1 MGENLTL
8 RQASLWASEHLG
20 RVVTTSNIS
29 YLINYG
35 RISKIVDGNR
45 TFVALD
51 ELKSYYSRWQ
61 QHRRKLWES
70 SSGDDVCWRL
80 SFQEYKESETT
91 KHVHRLHPYKG
102 KFIPQLVEYFLDSNC
117 DEFKT
122 ESIFKPLD
130 IVLDPFC
137 GSGTTLVQAS
147 ELGIHSIG
155 IDISF
160 FNSMMSNLK
169 IMHFDFTEIE
179 KTTHSLTRILE
190 EDKNSAKIRQ
200 FDQALAKQL
209 SFFNNEFFL
218 KNSIKQEIHAGKI
231 DGILYGG
238 EQEKLFS
245 AKYKNLCDKYG
256 IKVNNFSQARFLD
269 RWFLTSVKQEL
280 LLMSKCINEIEDSP
294 TRRLMQLILSRAM
307 RSCRA
312 TRHADLATL
321 KDAICAPY
329 YCHKHGKICKPIFSI
344 LGWWKRYATDTVRRL
359 KEYATLRQ
367 PCFQCCLIGDSRTL
381 NIDTALSNASE
392 ELHEQFLH
400 KKIRGIFSSP
410 PYVGLIDYH
419 EQHAYAYDLFNFPR
433 RDEKEIGALCQG
445 QGCDAQ
451 KQYVTGVA
459 EVLCNAQKFMIDN
472 FDIILVAN
480 DKFGLYPTIAEQ
492 ASLVI
497 FKKYVRPVIN
507 RSEGDRNAYSE
518 TIFHMKKVK

>member
-8 RQASLWASEHLG
+8 RQASIWASEHLG

-35 RISKIVDGNR
+35 RIRKIVDGKR
-45 TFVALD
+45 TLISID
-51 ELKSYYSRWQ
+51 ELKSYYFCWQ
-61 QHRRKLWES
+61 QRRRRLWYS
-70 SSGDDVCWRL
+70 ASGDDVCWRL
-80 SFQEYKESETT
+80 SFEEYKESETT

-102 KFIPQLVEYFLDSNC
+102 KFIPQLVEYFLDNHC

-122 ESIFKPLD
+122 ESIFQPLD

-137 GSGTTLVQAS
+137 GSGTTLVQAG

-169 IMHFDFTEIE
+169 IMHFDFNEVE
-179 KTTHSLTRILE
+179 KNISLLTKTLE
-190 EDKNSAKIRQ
+190 EDKNSVKIRQ
-200 FDQALAKQL
+200 FDQALAKEL
-209 SFFNNEFFL
+209 SFFNNEAFL
-218 KNSIKQEIHAGKI
+218 KNSTKQKIHMGKI
-231 DGILYGG
+231 DGIIYGG
-238 EQEKLFS
+238 EQERLFLPI
-245 AKYKNLCDKYG
+245 YKNLCHKYG
-256 IKVNNFSQARFLD
+256 IKVDNFSQVRFLD
-269 RWFLTSVKQEL
+269 KWFLTSVKREL
-280 LLMSKCINEIEDSP
+280 LLMSKCINDIEASP
-294 TRRLMQLILSRAM
+294 TRRLMQLITSRTM

-312 TRHADLATL
+312 TKHADLATL
-321 KDAICAPY
+321 KDAICVPY

-359 KEYATLRQ
+359 KHYAALRK
-367 PCFQCCLIGDSRTL
+367 PCFQCCLVGDARNLS
-381 NIDTALSNASE
+381 IDSALSNASE
-392 ELHEQFLH
+392 ELYKQFSN

-419 EQHAYAYDLFNFPR
+419 EQHAYAYDLFDFPR
-433 RDEKEIGALCQG
+433 RDEKEIGGLCQG
-445 QGCDAQ
+445 QGYDAQ
-451 KQYVTGVA
+451 KKYILGVA
-459 EVLCNAQKFMIDN
+459 EVLSNAQKFMVND

-480 DKFGLYPTIAEQ
+480 DKFGLYSAIAEQ

-507 RSEGDRNAYSE
+507 RSEGDKGAYSE
-518 TIFHMKKVK
+518 TIFHMKKS